1 MQNNKY
7 TNNLKTCVDQI
18 VGQILKSSKNKIIVA
33 TPLGLGKPN
42 VLLNAVYNEVKNN
55 PSLELEIHT
64 ALSLARPKPKS
75 DLEAKFI
82 KLFIE
87 RQFGKDYPDLEYVS
101 DLKSNN
107 LPKNISV
114 NEFYFQSGA
123 MINIEQAQRHL
134 TSVNYTHVP
143 RDMASRGVNA
153 LLLLIAER
161 TVNGKKEF
169 SLSCNPDIT
178 LDLLDALKNNPPL
191 VVGVTHPDLPFL
203 EGEAHV
209 SEDLFDIILENQS
222 NHKLFAIPKA
232 IVSDTDFA
240 IGFHASTLIK
250 DNGTLQIGIGSLSD
264 SLVYSTIIR
273 HQKTHVYKDLANKL
287 IISDKHKNLI
297 SKVGGMDSF
306 KEGLFGASEMV
317 MDGFMHLRKAGI
329 LKRTVEDKCYL
340 RGAFFLGSSE
350 LYSWLKNLS
359 QEDFQGIEMT
369 RVTKINDLYG
379 EEQKLRKQLVNA
391 RFFNTCMNM
400 SLLGAAASDGLE
412 SGQIVSGV
420 GGQYNFVAMAHELEN
435 GRSILM
441 LRSTR
446 TKNGKTSSNIVW
458 GYGYCTIP
466 RHLRDIVITEYGAR
480 DIRGKN
486 DEDVIISLIQIAD
499 SRFQDE
505 LIETAKKYGK
515 LSKTYHLDPIFKQ
528 NLPANISKAFESI
541 KKEGLYKP
549 FPFGSDFTD
558 VEERIVFALKK
569 LKNKSKLGLV
579 IELAKSLFS
588 RIDPTEYK
596 EELTRMDLLQTK
608 SFKEKAYQKLLLLM
622 LKWS

>member
-7 TNNLKTCVDQI
+7 TNNLKTCVD
-18 VGQILKSSKNKIIVA
+18 QILKSSKNKIIVA

-42 VLLNAVYNEVKNN
+42 VLLNAIYNEVKKN

-75 DLEAKFI
+75 DLEAKFT
-82 KLFIE
+82 KPFIE
-87 RQFGKDYPDLEYVS
+87 RQFGKNYPDLEYVL
-101 DLKSNN
+101 DLKSNK
-107 LPKNISV
+107 LPQNISV
-114 NEFYFQSGA
+114 HEFYFQSGA

-178 LDLLDALKNNPPL
+178 LDLLDALKDNPPF
-191 VVGVTHPDLPFL
+191 VVGVTHADLPFL

-297 SKVGGMDSF
+297 SQVGGMDSF

-359 QEDFQGIEMT
+359 LEDFQGIEMT

-435 GRSILM
+435 GRSVLM

-458 GYGYCTIP
+458 NYGYCTIP

-486 DEDVIISLIQIAD
+486 DEDVIISLIEIAD

-528 NLPANISKAFESI
+528 NLPANISKGFEPI
-541 KKEGLYKP
+541 KKQGLYKP
-549 FPFGSDFTD
+549 FPSGSDFTD
-558 VEERIVFALKK
+558 VEERIVFALKR

-579 IELAKSLFS
+579 IELTKSFFS
-588 RIDPTEYK
+588 RIDPIDYK
-596 EELTRMDLLQTK
+596 EELIRMDLLQTK
-608 SFKEKAYQKLLLLM
+608 SFKEKVYQKLLLSM
-622 LKWS
+622 LKGS